1 MSFASEDEMFA
12 SVGYGAVSTGQ
23 VIVKLI
29 DFYRKNQPKEE
40 IRKYFTSNP
49 NHASSVT
56 VKGMTGLLVH
66 FAGCC
71 NPVPGDEIIGFI
83 SRGHGVTVHRKDCPN
98 MRQAEADRLIEVSWA
113 DKAANVF
120 NASIKVVGNT
130 QTEILASVAAAVSEL
145 KLEIVSTN
153 GRTDNKTKQV
163 IVDFNIRLNSKEEL
177 ERLIA
182 KLKQAPK
189 IADVYRTSN

>member
-1 MSFASEDEMFA
+1 M
-12 SVGYGAVSTGQ
+12 GYGAVSTGQ
-23 VIVKLI
+23 IIVKLI

-40 IRKYFTSNP
+40 IRKYYTSNP
-49 NHASSVT
+49 NHSSSVT

-71 NPVPGDEIIGFI
+71 NPVPGDDVIGFI

-98 MRQAEADRLIEVSWA
+98 MRQAEKDRLIEVSWA

-130 QTEILASVAAAVSEL
+130 QTEILACVAAAVSEL

-153 GRTDNKTKQV
+153 GRTDNKTRQV
-163 IVDFNIRLNSKEEL
+163 IVDFNIRLNGKEEL
-177 ERLIA
+177 ERLIG
-182 KLKQAPK
+182 KLKQEPK
-189 IADVYRTSN
+189 ISDVYRTGN

>member
-1 MSFASEDEMFA
+1 
-12 SVGYGAVSTGQ
+12 
-23 VIVKLI
+23 
-29 DFYRKNQPKEE
+29 
-40 IRKYFTSNP
+40 
-49 NHASSVT
+49 
-56 VKGMTGLLVH
+56 
-66 FAGCC
+66 
-71 NPVPGDEIIGFI
+71 
-83 SRGHGVTVHRKDCPN
+83 

-189 IADVYRTSN
+189 IADVYRTGN